1 MAAYQKRKHAQ
12 KPDTRTPVVK
22 PQNEDF
28 PNKKQCQR
36 TTIIEP
42 VVRTTSPLPTL
53 PDDLLEKQRD
63 FDRRSAGKRIPGHV
77 AFMETCDSEQ
87 EKAQDPL
94 DFVEL
99 VNSNPKIGFLYL
111 SPAVDRSS
119 IEYNPYNLR

>member
-1 MAAYQKRKHAQ
+1 MSKNHHYWASGTNNITLA
-12 KPDTRTPVVK
+12 
-22 PQNEDF
+22 DF
-28 PNKKQCQR
+28 
-36 TTIIEP
+36 TWW
-42 VVRTTSPLPTL
+42 PTW
-53 PDDLLEKQRD
+53 D